1 MQVRFLDLV
10 APHPYHKDSISERP
24 MGGTEATVI
33 RVANALERL
42 GHETR
47 IDQANEKWGD
57 ITVVLR
63 NPDHL
68 SEGDVLWMHDLG
80 AHLITDEQKEKI
92 ATAPFTVCASH
103 FHQVHLREVASGKIG
118 FIYNPVD
125 PNCKPLEKDPN
136 KVVFLSSPH
145 KDLERSLQVF
155 AEMLKLNP
163 NLHLYILN
171 PGYFDTEVL
180 NTSKVTT
187 IGPVLHEEAMRHLGE
202 ASLLLHANKVFPE
215 SMGIVYAEAA
225 ACETPVLTLD
235 VGAAKE
241 IVGPNGLVAAA
252 DVNPEELASGY
263 KQAME
268 TKVTPNTQYAL
279 EAVALEWEKRLL
291 ALI

>member
-1 MQVRFLDLV
+1 MKLRFLDLV
-10 APHPYHKDSISERP
+10 APHPYHKDSLSERP

-47 IDQANEKWGD
+47 IDHQNELWGD
-57 ITVVLR
+57 VTIVLR
-63 NPDHL
+63 DPQYLN
-68 SEGDVLWMHDLG
+68 EGDVLWMHDMLP
-80 AHLITDEQKEKI
+80 ATDEQVSK
-92 ATAPFTVCASH
+92 AAFTVAVSH
-103 FHQVHLREVASGKIG
+103 FHQTFLREGISSKLA

-125 PNCKPLEKDPN
+125 PICKPLDKDPN

-145 KDLERSLQVF
+145 KDLEFSLQTF

-163 NLHLYILN
+163 DLHLYILN
-171 PGYFDTEVL
+171 PGYVESTLL

-187 IGPVLHEEAMRHLGE
+187 IGPVIHAEAMRHLGE

-241 IVGPNGLVAAA
+241 IVGNNGLVAGA

-263 KQAME
+263 LSAMQ
-268 TKVTPNTQYAL
+268 TKITPNTQYTL